1 MVPKGWIEVTQLNG
15 NKQTISIPQIVSV
28 RIPLPQEFDPGA
40 NSVVEFANG
49 KFQAVTDTRDA
60 VVQQIADQTPRSPD
74 A

>member
-1 MVPKGWIEVTQLNG
+1 MALKGWIEVTQLDG

-28 RIPLPQEFDPGA
+28 RVPSREEFGPGA

-49 KFQAVTDTRDA
+49 KFQAVSETRDL
-60 VVQQIADQTPRSPD
+60 VVTQIADQ